1 MGRRRRARN
10 DWRASECVVETEVGK
25 AAAAAAYHVRRVYG
39 LPASRAWEVRPGSN
53 FPCTGADEAGLP
65 GGGTIISDLLGDLYP
80 LAL

>member
-1 MGRRRRARN
+1 
-10 DWRASECVVETEVGK
+10 VVETEVGK

-65 GGGTIISDLLGDLYP
+65 GRAHDHLRSAWATSTRSHS
-80 LAL
+80 